1 VRNAS
6 VPPAPATAPAIS
18 PRVRAGA
25 LGLTQRLARVVIPT
39 GETWQLR
46 REVLILALPAIG
58 EQILTMLVGLVDTY
72 LVGHLG
78 PDALAAVGLANQVIL
93 LAMTVIM
100 ALATGTTA
108 LVARQVGAGDL
119 HGARTT
125 LQQSLLMVAP
135 VGVGITV
142 LLAVAARPAL
152 GFFQPEATVAV
163 LGQQYL
169 RVASLTFAFH
179 AILTVGNAAL
189 RGSGDTRTPLYI
201 MLLVNG
207 VNVLLSYLLIHGWGP
222 IPAWGV
228 LGSAIGAAVA
238 RGIGGV
244 VILGALSSPRRLLRF
259 ARAGWRPDLG
269 LIKRV
274 LNVGLPAG
282 GEQLLMR
289 FGQANFTRVVSG
301 LGTAAYAAHQVAI
314 QGQSLSFMPGMG
326 FSVAA
331 TTLVGQ
337 GLGAGKPERA
347 RASVHEC
354 LGMAIAFMSIGG
366 LVLLLLAAQV
376 TALFVPHHPEVIA
389 LGAACNRLLGF
400 GQPFIAIMMVLSGAL
415 RGAGDTRFTLVST
428 AGGVWLVR
436 LPLAYLFVGP
446 LGLGLVGAWYAML
459 LELGLRALV
468 FTLRFRSGAW
478 ARIKV

>member
-1 VRNAS
+1 M
-6 VPPAPATAPAIS
+6 PPTPTSAPAIA

-25 LGLTQRLARVVIPT
+25 LELTQRLARVVVPS
-39 GETWQLR
+39 GETWRLR

-58 EQILTMLVGLVDTY
+58 EQILAMLVGVVDTY

-78 PDALAAVGLANQVIL
+78 PDSLAAVGLANQVIV
-93 LAMTVIM
+93 LAMTVLM
-100 ALATGTTA
+100 ALGTGTTA

-119 HGARTT
+119 RGARIT
-125 LQQSLLMVAP
+125 LQQSLLMVIP
-135 VGVGITV
+135 IGVGITA

-152 GFFQPEATVAV
+152 SFFRPEADVAL

-169 RVASLTFAFH
+169 RVASLTFTFH
-179 AILTVGNAAL
+179 AVLTVGNAAL
-189 RGSGDTRTPLYI
+189 RGAGDTRTPLYI

-207 VNVLLSYLLIHGWGP
+207 VNVLLSYLLIHGSGA
-222 IPAWGV
+222 IPGLGV
-228 LGSAIGAAVA
+228 LGSAIGAATA

-244 VILGALSSPRRLLRF
+244 VILGVLLSPRQLLRF
-259 ARAGWRPDLG
+259 TRAGWRPDLP

-282 GEQLLMR
+282 GEQLLKR
-289 FGQANFTRVVSG
+289 FGDINYTRVVSG

-314 QGQSLSFMPGMG
+314 QGQSLSFMPGLG
-326 FSVAA
+326 FAVAA

-337 GLGAGKPERA
+337 GLGAGEPERA
-347 RASVHEC
+347 RAGAKEC
-354 LGMAIAFMSIGG
+354 LGMAIVFMSLGG
-366 LVLLLLAAQV
+366 VVLLLLAAQV

-389 LGAACNRLLGF
+389 LGAACNRLLGL

-415 RGAGDTRFTLVST
+415 RGAGDTRFTLIGT
-428 AGGVWLVR
+428 AGGVWLIR

-446 LGLGLVGAWYAML
+446 MGLGLIGAWYAL
-459 LELGLRALV
+459 LIELGLRALA
-468 FTLRFRSGAW
+468 FALRFRSGAW